1 MDARERVLC
10 CINAALTRKAHNLV
24 VMKVAE
30 ISSFADYFL
39 ICSGASDRQ
48 VKALCSSIE
57 ESLKKAGIVPL
68 GIEGEKH
75 GRWALMD
82 YDDVVIHVFL
92 EPLREF
98 YDIERL
104 WADAP
109 RMLIPDDASLV
120 EELAEGL

>member
-1 MDARERVLC
+1 LRKHHLLP
-10 CINAALTRKAHNLV
+10 IIFSSAAAPRT
-24 VMKVAE
+24 
-30 ISSFADYFL
+30 
-39 ICSGASDRQ
+39 G
-48 VKALCSSIE
+48 KALCSSIE
-57 ESLKKAGIVPL
+57 ESLKKFGMAPL

-104 WADAP
+104 WTDAP
-109 RMLIPDDASLV
+109 RMLIPDDTSLV

>member
-1 MDARERVLC
+1 MDARERVLYC
-10 CINAALTRKAHNLV
+10 VNAALARKAHNLV
-24 VMKVAE
+24 VMKVADT
-30 ISSFADYFL
+30 SSFTDYFI

-57 ESLKKAGIVPL
+57 ESLKKVGMAPL

-104 WADAP
+104 WEDAP
-109 RMLIPDDASLV
+109 RMFIPDDTSLV
-120 EELAEGL
+120 EELAEGM